1 VVVAETKAS
10 LAGTSSIPRLF
21 IPCQQFRSLVD
32 TVGQTT
38 KSVPVVGGVT
48 DPVLKTVGGVTEGL
62 PIVRKLSRL

>member
-1 VVVAETKAS
+1 MLT
-10 LAGTSSIPRLF
+10 I
-21 IPCQQFRSLVD
+21 RSLVD

-62 PIVRKLSRL
+62 PIVRKHSRL